1 METNDKYN
9 GKVVSQ
15 DKCKDVS
22 VYIDRSRSDE
32 TMSLYEMS
40 RWVSLME
47 AMSVIDNH
55 VEVNNTKSVNWV
67 KPIAIQKYID
77 ERAPIVMHEIAT
89 DKEIDEVFVPCTT
102 S

>member
-1 METNDKYN
+1 MQVNDKYT
-9 GKVVSQ
+9 GQVVSPE
-15 DKCKDVS
+15 KCKEVS
-22 VYIDRSRSDE
+22 VYIDKSRSDE

-55 VEVNNTKSVNWV
+55 MTNNNTNTTNWV

-77 ERAPIVMHEIAT
+77 ERSPIVMHEIAT
-89 DKEIDEVFVPCTT
+89 EKQIDKVFVPCTT

>member
-1 METNDKYN
+1 METNDKYD

-22 VYIDRSRSDE
+22 VYIDSSRSDE

-55 VEVNNTKSVNWV
+55 VVNNNVKSTNWV
-67 KPIAIQKYID
+67 KPIAIQKYIE
-77 ERAPIVMHEIAT
+77 ERAPIVMHEIAVE
-89 DKEIDEVFVPCTT
+89 KEIDQVFVPCTT